1 MRRSIDPMCV
11 FRLTGSRPKPASRTI
26 VSMSLR
32 PAIPW
37 RVGLHQSPP
46 PLHQP
51 MTILAEMRY
60 FEKKNSLNGKCR
72 NSVLS
77 QPKGSPQF
85 TAGNKR
91 QHKATDFYRQPT
103 PSRPKNRVVEHKG
116 EHTLPSKRGV
126 NDRPLSHLA
135 GVRERRRRM
144 TGEHGAVFALSGKPG
159 SFSAAR
165 RRSE

>member
-77 QPKGSPQF
+77 QPKGSPHCRR
-85 TAGNKR
+85 AP
-91 QHKATDFYRQPT
+91 ATDCNRLQQFAT
-103 PSRPKNRVVEHKG
+103 PAASDDGSQATKNPVVEHK
-116 EHTLPSKRGV
+116 RW
-126 NDRPLSHLA
+126 D
-135 GVRERRRRM
+135 
-144 TGEHGAVFALSGKPG
+144 ALLGFWGGLLLLRLWFWRDAFRWTCIPVG
-159 SFSAAR
+159 MRLRFY
-165 RRSE
+165 ELFCPT